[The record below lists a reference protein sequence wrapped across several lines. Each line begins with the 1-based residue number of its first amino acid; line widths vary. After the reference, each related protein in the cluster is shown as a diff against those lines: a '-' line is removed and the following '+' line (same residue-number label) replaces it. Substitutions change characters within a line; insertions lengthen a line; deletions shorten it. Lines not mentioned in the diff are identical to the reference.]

1 MGVVVQCH
9 GQSFMYNAL
18 FEGRRGNGRCY
29 FNAAEEVAP
38 HPVCAGN
45 ERIVRAI
52 VVEAVNP

>member
-1 MGVVVQCH
+1 
-9 GQSFMYNAL
+9 MYNAL

-45 ERIVRAI
+45 ERIIRTV